1 MAQVAVEI
9 ATDLALGTPE
19 ALERVLLAAQDAL
32 YNSTLYDEAVE
43 KRDDLK
49 DKVGKLTNE
58 VELLSA
64 VQINPDSAMGKSHEE
79 KLEKKAEEV
88 YALSIQQDAA
98 IEQVKN
104 LKNIIDNVT
113 ASLAKAR
120 EAIDNQGKS

>member
-64 VQINPDSAMGKSHEE
+64 V
-79 KLEKKAEEV
+79 
-88 YALSIQQDAA
+88 
-98 IEQVKN
+98 
-104 LKNIIDNVT
+104 
-113 ASLAKAR
+113 
-120 EAIDNQGKS
+120 

>member
-79 KLEKKAEEV
+79 KIEQKAEEV